1 MARTTPCLLG
11 LYSVITLL
19 AEGLRQQQTLTIRRD
34 AWYSKEKATFSDT
47 IALVR
52 RWLWSHQHFQ
62 MSVTDTEMIKI
73 PRSLLERLTDTL
85 CYAA

>member
-1 MARTTPCLLG
+1 LLG
-11 LYSVITLL
+11 LYSLISLL
-19 AEGLRQQQTLTIRRD
+19 AEGLREQQTLTIRCD
-34 AWYSKEKATFSDT
+34 AWYSKESATFSDT

-62 MSVTDTEMIKI
+62 LSETKADMIKV